1 MDFQTEPSLSPPQT
15 NSMPEL
21 ASSPYQMEEQGSPE
35 RSSPEAEQALEA
47 PASTQT
53 SSSDYTG
60 EVPSWATLDDVQL
73 DAIPVQARP
82 YAERLLGLARMH
94 DQRQQDALATYQQSK
109 EFFENMV
116 QQLEAAGVQD
126 ARPMAQQLEAQTQT
140 LNAYAGQMASV
151 AWQAFEARNPTYARL
166 PPTTKELFAKVL
178 ENPQFEQNWEGRTY
192 VDKLEDALRF
202 AMYRTNVQVA
212 PAAATVQS
220 SAMPLPPLQTQPRD
234 TGVARRQAAVASGET
249 GGGLPVRAINELSWD
264 EVLGRHDHLLK

>member
-15 NSMPEL
+15 SSTQEPQ
-21 ASSPYQMEEQGSPE
+21 SSPYQLEPDSPLAD
-35 RSSPEAEQALEA
+35 SSPEAEQALAAE
-47 PASTQT
+47 PSTPT

-60 EVPSWATLDDVQL
+60 EVPSWASLDDVQL
-73 DAIPVQARP
+73 EALPEPFRP
-82 YAERLLGLARMH
+82 YAERLLGLARLH
-94 DQRQQDALATYQQSK
+94 DMRQQEALTTYQQSK
-109 EFFENMV
+109 EFFESMV

-126 ARPMAQQLEAQTQT
+126 ARPMAQQLEAQSQT
-140 LNAYAGQMASV
+140 LNAYASQMATV
-151 AWQAFEARNPTYARL
+151 AWQAFEARNPTYQHM
-166 PPTTKELFAKVL
+166 PPATKELFAKVL
-178 ENPQFEQNWEGRTY
+178 ENPQFESTWEGRTY

-212 PAAATVQS
+212 PAAATVQP
-220 SAMPLPPLQTQPRD
+220 SAVQLPPLQTQPRD

>member
-15 NSMPEL
+15 SSTPEPE
-21 ASSPYQMEEQGSPE
+21 SSPYSLEQEPSQE
-35 RSSPEAEQALEA
+35 ASSPEAEQALEA

-53 SSSDYTG
+53 SSSDYTA
-60 EVPSWATLDDVQL
+60 EVPSWASLEDVQL
-73 DAIPVQARP
+73 EALPEQVRP
-82 YAERLLGLARMH
+82 YAERLLGLARLH
-94 DQRQQDALATYQQSK
+94 DQRQQDALNTYQQSK
-109 EFFENMV
+109 EFFESMV

-126 ARPMAQQLEAQTQT
+126 ARPMAQQLEAQSQV
-140 LNAYAGQMASV
+140 LNTYASQMASV
-151 AWQAFEARNPTYARL
+151 AWQAFEARNPTYAQL
-166 PPTTKELFAKVL
+166 PPATKELFAKVL

-212 PAAATVQS
+212 PAAATVQA
-220 SAMPLPPLQTQPRD
+220 SAVQLPPLQTQPRD

-249 GGGLPVRAINELSWD
+249 GGGLPVRAITELSWD

>member
-1 MDFQTEPSLSPPQT
+1 MDFQTEPSLSPPPTSSTQ
-15 NSMPEL
+15 EL
-21 ASSPYQMEEQGSPE
+21 ESSPYPLEEQGSPE
-35 RSSPEAEQALEA
+35 ASSPEAEQALEA

-60 EVPSWATLDDVQL
+60 EVPSWASLDDVQL
-73 DAIPVQARP
+73 DAIPEQVRP
-82 YAERLLGLARMH
+82 YAERLLGLARLH

-126 ARPMAQQLEAQTQT
+126 ARPMAQQLEAQSQV
-140 LNAYAGQMASV
+140 LNTYAAQMASV
-151 AWQAFEARNPTYARL
+151 AWQAFEARNPTYAQL
-166 PPTTKELFAKVL
+166 PPSTKELFAKVL

-212 PAAATVQS
+212 PAAATAAT
-220 SAMPLPPLQTQPRD
+220 SAVSLPPLQTQPRD

-249 GGGLPVRAINELSWD
+249 GGGLPVRAITELSWD